1 MNHSYLIKPSGDNC
15 FLSASVCPARM
26 LTSFPKGT
34 QLSGS
39 RYIIDHKIA
48 TGSCA
53 DIYLAE
59 DRRINKQVVLKIFAD
74 TDNLDLF
81 KNEARLQDRLSD
93 SDYAVRVYDF
103 HTITCGATE
112 LFLISTEYAVGGSFR
127 NWLNNNKDNYD
138 NRLNEG
144 LSLFKQI
151 CQAVDAVHRANILH
165 LDIKPGNFVFAGDRL
180 KVIDFGTAAFIH
192 MLSDNIEMLDQ
203 RSFIP
208 ATAEYMSPEL
218 FTVSFAGDLSIACDI
233 YSMGIILFEIVHPD
247 GRPPFTGS
255 SQRVCCLHVNSGICP
270 EHLRRID
277 ERYRPVVRRCL
288 QRDPQQRFASVN
300 ELLGALE
307 TAVENTF
314 GLEDTPAGTINK
326 DNASG
331 CRNLLF
337 DKRANNNI
345 SQQVLASIDMQRC
358 DIEADI
364 EKHEFDSAL
373 EKAQL
378 LESYISQMYKF

>member
-255 SQRVCCLHVNSGICP
+255 AERICSLHVNTGIGP
-270 EHLRRID
+270 EHLSRID
-277 ERYRPVVRRCL
+277 ERYRPVIRRCL

-300 ELLGALE
+300 ELLGELE
-307 TAVENTF
+307 AAVESTSQ
-314 GLEDTPAGTINK
+314 LEDTQDKAVII
-326 DNASG
+326 DNAGERRSPSPG
-331 CRNLLF
+331 KIIDNF
-337 DKRANNNI
+337 
-345 SQQVLASIDMQRC
+345 QQILTSVDIQRC
-358 DIEADI
+358 DIESDI

-378 LESYISQMYKF
+378 LEGYISRMYKF

>member
-1 MNHSYLIKPSGDNC
+1 MNRFNPIRPSGDNC
-15 FLSASVCPARM
+15 FLSASPEPARL
-26 LTSFPKGT
+26 LTSFSKGT
-34 QLSGS
+34 QLSGG
-39 RYIIDHKIA
+39 RYIIDYKIT

-59 DRRINKQVVLKIFAD
+59 DRQINKQVVLKIFAD

-103 HTITCGATE
+103 HTVICGAAE
-112 LFLISTEYAVGGSFR
+112 LFLISTEYAATGSFR
-127 NWLNNNKDNYD
+127 IWLNNNKDNHD

-144 LSLFKQI
+144 LTLFKQI

-192 MLSDNIEMLDQ
+192 TFGDNIKIPDWQ
-203 RSFIP
+203 GFIP

-218 FTVSFAGDLSIACDI
+218 FTVSFAGDLTVACDI
-233 YSMGIILFEIVHPD
+233 YSLGVILFEIVHPD

-255 SQRVCCLHVNSGICP
+255 AQRIRSLHVNTGIGP
-270 EHLRRID
+270 EHLSRID
-277 ERYRPVVRRCL
+277 ERYRSVIKRCL
-288 QRDPQQRFASVN
+288 QRDPQLRFGSIKELLN
-300 ELLGALE
+300 ELE
-307 TAVENTF
+307 VAVENKQEI
-314 GLEDTPAGTINK
+314 EDVPDKAEIHDSASECQNQLPDRVI
-326 DNASG
+326 DN
-331 CRNLLF
+331 
-337 DKRANNNI
+337 I
-345 SQQVLASIDMQRC
+345 QQMLTSVDIQRLN
-358 DIEADI
+358 IEANI
-364 EKHEFDSAL
+364 EKHQFDSAL

-378 LESYISQMYKF
+378 LEGYISRMYKF

>member
-1 MNHSYLIKPSGDNC
+1 MNQFYLIKPSSDNC
-15 FLSASVCPARM
+15 FLSASTGAARL
-26 LTSFPKGT
+26 LTSFSKGT
-34 QLSGS
+34 QLSGG

-48 TGSCA
+48 AGSCA

-59 DRRINKQVVLKIFAD
+59 DRQINKQVVLKIFAG
-74 TDNLDLF
+74 TGNRHLF
-81 KNEARLQDRLSD
+81 KAEARLQDRLSD

-103 HTITCGATE
+103 HTIISGAAE

-127 NWLNNNKDNYD
+127 SWLNNNKDDYD
-138 NRLNEG
+138 IRLNEG
-144 LSLFKQI
+144 LTLFKQM
-151 CQAVDAVHRANILH
+151 CMAADAVHRANILH

-218 FTVSFAGDLSIACDI
+218 FTVSFAGDLSVACDI

-255 SQRVCCLHVNSGICP
+255 PERICSLHVNTGIGP
-270 EHLRRID
+270 EHLSRID
-277 ERYRPVVRRCL
+277 ERYRPVIRRCL
-288 QRDPQQRFASVN
+288 QRDPQQRFASVK
-300 ELLGALE
+300 ELLGELE
-307 TAVENTF
+307 AAVESTRQ
-314 GLEDTPAGTINK
+314 LEDTQDKAVII
-326 DNASG
+326 DNAGERQSSSP
-331 CRNLLF
+331 
-337 DKRANNNI
+337 DKIIDNI
-345 SQQVLASIDMQRC
+345 QQVLTSVDIQRR
-358 DIEADI
+358 DIESDI

-378 LESYISQMYKF
+378 LEGYISRM

>member
-1 MNHSYLIKPSGDNC
+1 MNQFYLIKPSSDNC
-15 FLSASVCPARM
+15 FLSASTGAARL

-34 QLSGS
+34 QLSGG

-48 TGSCA
+48 AGSCA
-53 DIYLAE
+53 DIYLVE
-59 DRRINKQVVLKIFAD
+59 DKQINKQVVLKIFAS

-103 HTITCGATE
+103 HTVICGVVE
-112 LFLISTEYAVGGSFR
+112 LFLISTEYAATGNFR
-127 NWLNNNKDNYD
+127 IWLNNNKDNHD

-144 LSLFKQI
+144 LTLFKQI

-180 KVIDFGTAAFIH
+180 KVIDFGTAAFVH
-192 MLSDNIEMLDQ
+192 TLGDNIKMPDGQ
-203 RSFIP
+203 SFIP

-218 FTVSFAGDLSIACDI
+218 FTVSFAGDLTAACDI
-233 YSMGIILFEIVHPD
+233 YSLGIILFEIVHPD

-255 SQRVCCLHVNSGICP
+255 AQRVCSLHVNTGIGP
-270 EHLRRID
+270 EHLSRID
-277 ERYRPVVRRCL
+277 ERFRPVVKRCL
-288 QRDPQQRFASVN
+288 QRDPQQRFASVK
-300 ELLGALE
+300 ELLGDLE
-307 TAVENTF
+307 AIVENTRQ
-314 GLEDTPAGTINK
+314 LEDALDKAIINNSAGE
-326 DNASG
+326 
-331 CRNLLF
+331 CQNLLF
-337 DKRANNNI
+337 DKTANNI
-345 SQQVLASIDMQRC
+345 QQVLTSVDMQRR
-358 DIEADI
+358 DIESDI

-378 LESYISQMYKF
+378 LESYISRMGKF